1 MFGTKIAALLE
12 ETETAA
18 PPKGA
23 GPERA
28 IVQMT
33 KLPPMAVGG
42 HVIEVRV
49 LAILICAVAVTPPKV
64 AIRISVPALNGN
76 ADAIKV
82 ADNVPPTIV
91 TVPGIVR
98 APELSRN
105 EITTLP

>member
-33 KLPPMAVGG
+33 KPPPMAVGG
-42 HVIEVRV
+42 HVIEVRA
-49 LAILICAVAVTPPKV
+49 LAILICAAAVTPPKV
-64 AIRISVPALNGN
+64 AIRISGPTLNGN

-82 ADNVPPTIV
+82 ADNAPPTIV
-91 TVPGIVR
+91 TVP
-98 APELSRN
+98 EL
-105 EITTLP
+105 